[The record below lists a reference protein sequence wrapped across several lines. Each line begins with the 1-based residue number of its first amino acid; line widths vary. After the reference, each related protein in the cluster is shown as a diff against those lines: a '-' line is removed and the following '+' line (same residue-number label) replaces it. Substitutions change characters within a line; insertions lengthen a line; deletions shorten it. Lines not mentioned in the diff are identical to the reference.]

1 MQENKT
7 SPLQTHKKTSGDGL
21 FDLNRIIKLVIRN
34 WYLFLISFP
43 LAIGGVYIYH
53 RYTVPV
59 YRATTTILL
68 KNSQSR
74 SMSQSNLIDGFGLA
88 PEVRNVENQTFI
100 IKSKK
105 LVKKAVYLCDFGVEY
120 YRAGRLKDTEIYH
133 ATPFLVEFD
142 SVHPQLLNVPVYVS
156 CEANGKVN
164 IEINTD
170 GSSTYIFKTER
181 YAGRTGPL
189 EYKTTADWNEKV
201 VTPFFSFKLK
211 KLNGAVCE
219 EGSKYFFRFRSL
231 NQVANAFRNRLNVS
245 SYSEGSSI
253 MNISVSGTSPGK
265 LVNFLDKL
273 NIVIMENSLERKN
286 DMATRTIN
294 FISKQLEKISD
305 TLQTVQEKLLDFRK
319 SNHFV
324 VPSEYSQIIVNRYFD
339 KEKELNILRIQ
350 KEYYQY
356 IEQKLSEDAKSEDF
370 MLPAVSGQ
378 AGGSSSGGLVNQLI
392 LQLFSLKEEYE
403 ILTNNAEDTNPYINS
418 LFEKINVTENNL
430 KLAISKVLKNIELR
444 ENEINN
450 DLSKTVSEIKNIPDQ
465 EKEYADIERNYKLN
479 DAIYTFLL
487 QKHSENQIAKASNTP
502 DNEVIDAPSI
512 SGIISPNEK
521 NNYTKAILLALL
533 FPVGIIILREMLN
546 TKVRGKED
554 LEHLQDKVPILGAI
568 MHNKSDE
575 QDVIYDQPHSIVSEA
590 FRSLRTKIKFMSCQ
604 NDSWAITLTS
614 TNMSEGKTF
623 CAQNLASAFSIS
635 GKKTVLLG
643 FDMRKPKLSELYGLK
658 ARTGLSNYLSN
669 QADFDDVIY
678 ETKHENLYIIPS
690 GPIPPNPSELISNRK
705 TEELFEKLRARYEI
719 IVIDTPPIGLVSDAR
734 ILMDYADCHLYV
746 VRSNYTNKEHLGYS
760 LNNLLLENIS
770 HMGIILNDV
779 SLKDKGYGYYSAE
792 YYG

>member
-1 MQENKT
+1 MQENNT
-7 SPLQTHKKTSGDGL
+7 SPLQAHKKPSGDGI
-21 FDLNRIIKLVIRN
+21 FDINRIIKLVIRN

-43 LAIGGVYIYH
+43 LALGGVYIYH

-59 YRATTTILL
+59 YSATTTILL

-74 SMSQSNLIDGFGLA
+74 SMNQSNLIEGFGLS
-88 PEVRNVENQTFI
+88 PEVRNIENQTFI
-100 IKSKK
+100 IRSKK
-105 LVKKAVYLCDFGVEY
+105 LVKKAIDLCDFGVEY
-120 YRAGRLKDTEIYH
+120 FRAGRLKDTEIYH
-133 ATPFLVEFD
+133 ATPFIVEFD
-142 SVHPQLLNVPVYVS
+142 SLHPQLLNVPVYIS
-156 CEANGKVN
+156 CGAGGKVT
-164 IEINTD
+164 IEINTE
-170 GSSTYIFKTER
+170 GSNTYIFKTER
-181 YAGRTGPL
+181 YAGNTGRL
-189 EYKTTADWNEKV
+189 DYKTTVNWDEKI

-211 KLNGAVCE
+211 KLNDAVCE

-231 NQVANAFRNRLNVS
+231 NQIANAFRSRLGVS

-265 LVNFLDKL
+265 LVKFLDKL
-273 NIVIMENSLERKN
+273 CIVIMENSLERKN

-339 KEKELNILRIQ
+339 REKELNILRIQ

-356 IEQKLSEDAKSEDF
+356 IEEKLSEDSKSEDF

-378 AGGSSSGGLVNQLI
+378 TGGGGGLVNQLI

-403 ILTNNAEDTNPYINS
+403 ILTNNAEETNPYLNS
-418 LFEKINVTENNL
+418 LSEKISITENNL
-430 KLAISKVLKNIELR
+430 KVAISKVLKNIELK
-444 ENEINN
+444 EKEIND
-450 DLSKTVSEIKNIPDQ
+450 DLNKTVSEIKNIPDQ

-512 SGIISPNEK
+512 TGIISPNKK
-521 NNYTKAILLALL
+521 NNYTKAIFLALL

-554 LEHLQDKVPILGAI
+554 LEHLQDRIPILGVI
-568 MHNKSDE
+568 MHNKSEE
-575 QDVIYDQPHSIVSEA
+575 QDIIYEQPHSVVSEA

-604 NDSWAITLTS
+604 NESWAITVTS

-643 FDMRKPKLSELYGLK
+643 FDMRKPRLSELFDLK
-658 ARTGLSNYLSN
+658 SQAGLSNYLTN
-669 QADFDDVIY
+669 QADLDEISY
-678 ETKHENLYIIPS
+678 ETKRKNLFIIPS
-690 GPIPPNPSELISNRK
+690 GAIPPNPSELISGRK

-719 IVIDTPPIGLVSDAR
+719 IIIDTPPIGLVSDAR

-746 VRSNYTNKEHLGYS
+746 VRANYTNKEHLGYT